1 MRPVRN
7 TVRRKQYKGDRIMK
21 KTLVVMLLL
30 GIGILGSNRQVS
42 AAEGCASYI
51 KELVKYKMLSSDQAY
66 DATNLCTIKTSS
78 KWHPQCMAYCAS
90 KYSGIALNGCQDGC
104 ATGFSFVAAN

>member
-1 MRPVRN
+1 
-7 TVRRKQYKGDRIMK
+7 MK

-30 GIGILGSNRQVS
+30 VIGILGSNRQVS

-51 KELVKYKMLSSDQAY
+51 KELVKYKILSFDQAY
-66 DATNLCTIKTSS
+66 DATNLCTTKTSS

-90 KYSGIALNGCQDGC
+90 KNSGIALNGCQDGC